1 MPNWVQNEIIFENAS
16 DEKVAALIRELKLAT
31 ESDES
36 AFDFNK
42 LIPSYSDVAIDSYSD
57 PEVTEIGEPETVD
70 SGLSIS
76 DLI

>member
-1 MPNWVQNEIIFENAS
+1 MWYSGGCGRDLDVE
-16 DEKVAALIRELKLAT
+16 DERALARDVWGYT
-31 ESDES
+31 EDDFDDDEEEYETC
-36 AFDFNK
+36 
-42 LIPSYSDVAIDSYSD
+42 YSDVAIDNDSD

>member
-16 DEKVAALIRELKLAT
+16 DE
-31 ESDES
+31 
-36 AFDFNK
+36 
-42 LIPSYSDVAIDSYSD
+42 DVAIDNYSD
-57 PEVTEIGEPETVD
+57 PEITEIGELETVD

>member
-1 MPNWVQNEIIFENAS
+1 MSNWVQNEII
-16 DEKVAALIRELKLAT
+16 LRT
-31 ESDES
+31 
-36 AFDFNK
+36 
-42 LIPSYSDVAIDSYSD
+42 P